1 MASGLLALLD
11 DVAAIARLAATTLDD
26 VAAATAKAGAKSAG
40 VVIDDAAVTPTYVS
54 GFTPDRELPIIG
66 RIALGSIRNKLLLLL
81 PVFVTLAALWPQG
94 LMPLLMLGGAYL
106 CFEAAEKL
114 LEALG
119 FHHGPDAADTAAS
132 ENPAERESRMVQGA
146 IRTDLILSAE
156 ILAIALGELANLPL
170 LTTAA
175 ALAGVSIAV
184 TVLVYGGVAII
195 VKMDDVGLRLAAF
208 ENRPSQAIGR
218 GLVAAMPKLL
228 SALSAIGIAAMAWV
242 GGGILLHGML
252 ETAIL
257 PGLPQAF
264 HHWAQAVAALAPVLP
279 TAIEW
284 VANAVLA
291 GLFGLALG
299 GFIAGLGG
307 LAARLRARH

>member
-132 ENPAERESRMVQGA
+132 ENPAERELRMVQGA